1 MIFAA
6 LAFLTI
12 SSVLSLLKA
21 RQLCDRR
28 HSSRPWVCLCSLDE
42 SAVAS
47 PIFLA
52 SVTQFSAMLIKRC
65 ASLMSCFGGSGG
77 QFGAPTSEIWVWD
90 KCVPNSD
97 PSGMSLGQR
106 FGSSGSALHRPWV
119 TQKWPRVRF
128 VYLRTSSHPRAEIK
142 KVLDSLMAARTLRS
156 YPPPGRAR
164 PDGEAQDLKSPSP
177 SGGAPRRD
185 DRPANAV
192 RCAMLIRRGFWRS
205 SA

>member
-1 MIFAA
+1 
-6 LAFLTI
+6 
-12 SSVLSLLKA
+12 
-21 RQLCDRR
+21 LCDRR
-28 HSSRPWVCLCSLDE
+28 HSSPPWVCLCSLDE

-65 ASLMSCFGGSGG
+65 ASLMSCFGGFGG

-142 KVLDSLMAARTLRS
+142 SPGLAHGRQDSAKLSAAW
-156 YPPPGRAR
+156 
-164 PDGEAQDLKSPSP
+164 
-177 SGGAPRRD
+177 SG
-185 DRPANAV
+185 
-192 RCAMLIRRGFWRS
+192 